1 MFRRVFSWIS
11 FAVLCVAASPAYARC
26 DLLPQHKES
35 VAIDGHKTAN
45 TPDIRVFENGG
56 QAYTVQAPFMQI
68 GGELKGECAVFPAGQ
83 AAVLINADTFAK
95 RTFSLEGAPF
105 SINLYALEGIKA
117 DHIAELEEK
126 IKRLHG
132 LVAQLFPLG
141 FGEGESKSFDW
152 LVTSGTLTGG
162 KVLGGDFERQ
172 RNKIVRTN
180 GDSAAM
186 RLAPV
191 EGTGLAVID
200 LPLDHTRLDEQ
211 IIHDLV
217 RLYTQAYPHKD
228 MGPKERRQ
236 KLSLKID
243 FGSEQTTFPMADY
256 DALMAAWA
264 GFVFAG
270 DAGLR
275 SELLYNKFIDYL
287 GYAVDRS
294 DRAHALDPMITEL
307 KNVDFIANWEGL
319 DKANAADAYVYKYVA
334 APLMAIYIEK
344 ALEEAGAA
352 ALIKDLF
359 IKVNK
364 GEVLH
369 FEKAL
374 SEFLTPYEVTR
385 LLTPPRIENLSA
397 DSAAEVMM
405 VAARRGY
412 VNIPYPRPLNERINS
427 MGGVLDVR
435 LYMANP
441 QEPART
447 VFVLTHGGMP
457 GIMSLYARSYDLLSM
472 PLIKKLWSHGDVAV
486 VQRYSYG
493 ETASVPAEF
502 LNSRCE
508 NPRFK
513 WGIRSTDQHFT
524 NVSEWLRAGGYTKVI
539 GLGFGAG
546 ALPMLSAAASDGGY
560 DQLFVFDPWRTMQGK
575 VCGQDELTKVIK
587 DYVKKIEA
595 PVTAINGS
603 WVGLYAS
610 GRGAKGDDME
620 GFMNTLFSDSV
631 WIPADKF
638 PAWSFDIVN
647 GEQYPQTWWDAF
659 EKRLKK

>member
-1 MFRRVFSWIS
+1 MFRLVFSWVS
-11 FAVLCVAASPAYARC
+11 FAVLCMAASPAYARC
-26 DLLPQHKES
+26 DLLPQHKDV

-56 QAYTVQAPFMQI
+56 QSYTVQSPFVQI
-68 GGELKGECAVFPAGQ
+68 GGELKGECAVFPEGQ
-83 AAVLINADTFAK
+83 AAVLINADKFAK
-95 RTFSLEGAPF
+95 RTFTLEGAPF
-105 SINLYALEGIKA
+105 SINLYALESIKA
-117 DHIAELEEK
+117 NHTADLEEK

-141 FGEGESKSFDW
+141 FGEGENKSFDW
-152 LVTSGTLTGG
+152 LVTSGSLTGG
-162 KVLGGDFERQ
+162 KVFGDDFTRERD
-172 RNKIVRTN
+172 KIARTN
-180 GDSAAM
+180 GENAAM
-186 RLAPV
+186 RLAPD

-228 MGPKERRQ
+228 MWPKERQQ

-243 FGSEQTTFPMADY
+243 FGGEKTTFPMDEY

-264 GFVFAG
+264 GFVYAG
-270 DAGLR
+270 DATLR

-287 GYAVDRS
+287 GYAIDKS
-294 DRAHALDPMITEL
+294 ERAHALDPMITDL
-307 KNVDFIANWEGL
+307 KNTEFLTSWEGL
-319 DKANAADAYVYKYVA
+319 AKANAADAYVYKYIA
-334 APLMAIYIEK
+334 APLMAMHIEK
-344 ALEEAGAA
+344 ALEESGSTV
-352 ALIKDLF
+352 LLKDLF
-359 IKVNK
+359 IQVNK

-374 SEFLTPYEVTR
+374 SEVLSPYEVTR
-385 LLTPPRIENLSA
+385 VLAPPRIENLSF
-397 DSAAEVMM
+397 DSASEVMM

-412 VNIPYPRPLNERINS
+412 VNLPYPRPLNERINS

-441 QEPART
+441 QESART
-447 VFVLTHGGMP
+447 VFVITHGGMP
-457 GIMSLYARSYDLLSM
+457 RPMSLYARSYDLLSM
-472 PLIKKLWSHGDVAV
+472 PLIKKLWSHGDVAI

-493 ETASVPAEF
+493 ETAAVPAEF
-502 LNSRCE
+502 LNSRCT

-513 WGIRSTDQHFT
+513 WGIRSADQHFT

-546 ALPMLSAAASDGGY
+546 ALPMMSAAASDGGY

-587 DYVKKIEA
+587 GYVKKIEA
-595 PVTAINGS
+595 PVTAINGG
-603 WVGLYAS
+603 WVRLYAS
-610 GRGAKGDDME
+610 GRGAKGDDMQ
-620 GFMNTLFSDSV
+620 GFMNTLIDDSV

-638 PAWSFDIVN
+638 PAWSLDIVN

-659 EKRLKK
+659 EKRLK